1 MANFRT
7 GAGRGVKLRRARP
20 DVGANGCRAAWGRA
34 GAARGGHSQMPK
46 SEPEPPPLPAPDA
59 VPGAKA
65 RSPAAPSTHAPTDLQ
80 PTDALFD
87 AINRGDIAA
96 ARDALNRG
104 ADMDGVNVL
113 GMTPMELS
121 VDLGRNDISFLLL
134 SMRGE
139 DTGRGSRAV
148 GRDVAEGSTQGRAR
162 AKTAAVAKS
171 SPTTKATAPTT
182 PVIARSVAKPKMLAN
197 DGGTPLPS
205 AAFWA
210 STRGHQIER
219 FQICWKQLPIRKLS
233 RDTGHSR
240 VPEPPH
246 RTTGT
251 IRFSVANIQIVHFAL
266 TRGSW
271 LRPNSRCRDTL
282 LDLRGKFPLAGW
294 RAATLGESAHQ
305 NKG

>member
-1 MANFRT
+1 MMVNAMKVWAMKVFVTRNYPDRA
-7 GAGRGVKLRRARP
+7 AGRWLLSALALGGVLSFAAP
-20 DVGANGCRAAWGRA
+20 APTWAQMGGVGQPGG
-34 GAARGGHSQMPK
+34 GLGQPGGGHSQMPK

-65 RSPAAPSTHAPTDLQ
+65 RSPAAPATHAPTDLQ

-148 GRDVAEGSTQGRAR
+148 GRDVAEGSMQGRAR

-205 AAFWA
+205 AGF
-210 STRGHQIER
+210 
-219 FQICWKQLPIRKLS
+219 
-233 RDTGHSR
+233 
-240 VPEPPH
+240 
-246 RTTGT
+246 
-251 IRFSVANIQIVHFAL
+251 
-266 TRGSW
+266 
-271 LRPNSRCRDTL
+271 
-282 LDLRGKFPLAGW
+282 
-294 RAATLGESAHQ
+294 LGFDPRSS
-305 NKG
+305 N